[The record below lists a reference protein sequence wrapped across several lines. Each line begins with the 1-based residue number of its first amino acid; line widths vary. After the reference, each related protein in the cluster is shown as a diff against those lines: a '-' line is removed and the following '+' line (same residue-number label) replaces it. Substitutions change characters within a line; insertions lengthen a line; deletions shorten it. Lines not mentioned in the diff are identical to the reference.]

1 MKLIKS
7 VLMVSL
13 IGLFISCGPFFDRV
27 TVIYGTVKDEKG
39 LPVDS
44 IIVSLSAG
52 YKGRVMMETSSDENG
67 EFQMTMDVPLKFVM
81 LEVFIGFGGNPKFQK
96 FYQYAKGKKNSQ
108 NSNIIMIGKKNE
120 YQFELIA
127 K

>member
-1 MKLIKS
+1 MRSIWFIGEVFMYSSTVTWKIMKLIKS

-52 YKGRVMMETSSDENG
+52 YKGRVMMETFSDENG
-67 EFQMTMDVPLKFVM
+67 EFQMTMDVPLKLSV
-81 LEVFIGFGGNPKFQK
+81 
-96 FYQYAKGKKNSQ
+96 
-108 NSNIIMIGKKNE
+108 
-120 YQFELIA
+120 
-127 K
+127 